1 VPKGSLFEETVELLV
16 RAGVD
21 AETLDS
27 AGRQLVVDS
36 EDARFIIGRPT
47 DIPTYVERGAA
58 DIGVVGKDVLMEAA
72 ADVVELLDLGFGGC
86 RFVVAEPRS
95 ASGAALERYRH
106 VGIIRVA
113 TKYPKVAETHFA
125 GKGVQVEIVKLH
137 GNIELAPLLGLAEL
151 IVDIASSG
159 RTLAENDLV
168 VVEEIASSTA
178 RLIANPVS
186 MRTAS
191 GRVGDLTTRVAEAA
205 GKETR

>member
-1 VPKGSLFEETVELLV
+1 
-16 RAGVD
+16 
-21 AETLDS
+21 
-27 AGRQLVVDS
+27 
-36 EDARFIIGRPT
+36 
-47 DIPTYVERGAA
+47 
-58 DIGVVGKDVLMEAA
+58 M
-72 ADVVELLDLGFGGC
+72 
-86 RFVVAEPRS
+86 VAEPRS
-95 ASGAALERYRH
+95 ATGAAFERYRH

-137 GNIELAPLLGLAEL
+137 GNIELAPLLGLSEL

-186 MRTAS
+186 IRTAS
-191 GRVGDLTTRVAEAA
+191 ARVEDLTTRVAHAA

>member
-1 VPKGSLFEETVELLV
+1 MPKGSLFEQSIELLV

-21 AETLDS
+21 AGTLDS
-27 AGRQLVVDS
+27 AGRQLVVDT

-47 DIPTYVERGAA
+47 DIPTYVERGTA
-58 DIGVVGKDVLMEAA
+58 DVGIVGKDVLMEAGA
-72 ADVVELLDLGFGGC
+72 SVAELLDLGFGVC

-95 ASGAALERYRH
+95 ASGAAFERYRH

-113 TKYPKVAETHFA
+113 TKYPKVAEAHFA

-151 IVDIASSG
+151 IVDIASTG

-168 VVEEIASSTA
+168 VVEEVASSTA
-178 RLIANPVS
+178 RLVANPVS

-191 GRVGDLTTRVAEAA
+191 AQVEDVTARMADAA